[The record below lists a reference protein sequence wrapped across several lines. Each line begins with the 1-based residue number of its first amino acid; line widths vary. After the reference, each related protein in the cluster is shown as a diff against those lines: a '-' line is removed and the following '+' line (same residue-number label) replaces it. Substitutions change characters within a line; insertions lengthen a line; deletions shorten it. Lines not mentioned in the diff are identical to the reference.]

1 MRRILPF
8 LFRSYRQELGFESIR
23 LNDAVALVAALHPEL
38 FEVELAA
45 ADIEL
50 SGELTTGATV
60 FDRRRNRE
68 WRTNIAVATKVEV
81 AAVRDIILRGVATA
95 GAASEDAKA

>member
-1 MRRILPF
+1 
-8 LFRSYRQELGFESIR
+8 
-23 LNDAVALVAALHPEL
+23 VALVAALHPEL

-60 FDRRRNRE
+60 FDRRRIRE
-68 WRTNIAVATKVEV
+68 WRTNVAVATKVDV
-81 AAVRDIILRGVATA
+81 PAVRDIILRGITA
-95 GAASEDAKA
+95 AGEASQDQAKA